1 MQKCGFRLLL
11 VCSIATLAAPVF
23 AGVTVSAP
31 TNNSTV
37 ATTVQYVASATTSCS
52 KGVAAMGIYTAPGV
66 LAYKVKGASLNTLLN
81 LNANTTYSTVVQEWD
96 NCGGSSTT
104 PITIKVGG
112 SSGSGGSVNVSAPA
126 NNSTVSS
133 SVQYVATATSSCAK
147 GVAAMGIYTA
157 PGVLAYT
164 VNGASLNKTLSLNA
178 GTYNTVVQEW
188 DNCGGYA
195 KTPITITVGG
205 SSPPPTQHTFYNL
218 HQQNGWTGY
227 ALLPVSYAI
236 CGSCSPGGPQLTWS
250 RTTGVSSP
258 SVSGSSTMHSIGGQT
273 QYADALW
280 NNHLIGDFSSQG
292 LPDFNHTIVP
302 NVHNFVYDVWF
313 YATNIQLSQALEF
326 DINQFF
332 GGKSFIWGHECRIAG
347 GHQWDVWDNPA
358 QKWHATGIPCNP
370 VNGWNHLVI
379 QVQRSNSDALV
390 FQSITLNGY
399 TANTNYTSSP
409 TPTTWYGITINYQ
422 QDGNYAQQPYSIWL
436 DKLNFSY
443 W

>member
-1 MQKCGFRLLL
+1 MKKYGFPLLV

-31 TNNSTV
+31 ANNSTV
-37 ATTVQYVASATTSCS
+37 SPAVHYVAKATTSCA
-52 KGVAAMGIYTAPGV
+52 KGVSAMGIYTAPGV
-66 LAYKVKGASLNTLLN
+66 RVYLVKGASLDTVLN
-81 LNANTTYSTVVQEWD
+81 LNPNTSYNTVVQEWD
-96 NCGGSSTT
+96 NCGGSAST
-104 PITIKVGG
+104 PVTIKVAG
-112 SSGSGGSVNVSAPA
+112 SSASGSVTVSAPG
-126 NNSTVSS
+126 NNSTVNS
-133 SVQYVATATSSCAK
+133 SVQYLATAASSCAK

-164 VNGASLNKTLSLNA
+164 VNGASLNTTLTLNP

-188 DNCGGYA
+188 DHCGGSA
-195 KTPITITVGG
+195 KSPITITVGSGG
-205 SSPPPTQHTFYNL
+205 SPTQHTFSNL
-218 HQQNGWTGY
+218 HRQSGWTGY

-236 CGSCSPGGPQLTWS
+236 CNNCSPNGPQLTWS
-250 RTTGVSSP
+250 RTTGISSP
-258 SVSGSSTMHSIGGQT
+258 SLSGSATRHDIGGQT
-273 QYADALW
+273 QYADGLW

-302 NVHNFVYDVWF
+302 TVHNFVYDVWF
-313 YATNIQLSQALEF
+313 YAKNISVSQALEF

-332 GGKSFIWGHECRIAG
+332 GGHSFIWGHECRIAG
-347 GHQWDVWDNPA
+347 GHQWDVWDNPN
-358 QKWHATGIPCNP
+358 QRWHATGIPCNP
-370 VNGWNHLVI
+370 VNGWNHLVLK
-379 QVQRSNSDALV
+379 VQRSSNNTLV

-399 TANTNYTSSP
+399 TANPNYTSTP

-436 DKLNFSY
+436 DKLNFTY

>member
-1 MQKCGFRLLL
+1 MQKYGFPLLL
-11 VCSIATLAAPVF
+11 VCSVATLAAPVF

-37 ATTVQYVASATTSCS
+37 ATTVQYVASATSSCS

-66 LAYKVKGASLNTLLN
+66 LAYKVNGASLNTLLN
-81 LNANTTYSTVVQEWD
+81 LNANTTYYTVVQEWD
-96 NCGGSSTT
+96 NCGGSSAT

-112 SSGSGGSVNVSAPA
+112 STSSASVSVSAPT
-126 NNSTVSS
+126 NNSTVATT
-133 SVQYVATATSSCAK
+133 VQYVATATTSCSK

-157 PGVLAYT
+157 SGVLAYT
-164 VNGASLNKTLSLNA
+164 VSGASLNTSLTLNP
-178 GTYNTVVQEW
+178 GTYNTTVQEW
-188 DNCGGYA
+188 DNCGGAA
-195 KTPITITVGG
+195 KTPITITVGS
-205 SSPPPTQHTFYNL
+205 SSPSPNQKTFYNL
-218 HQQNGWTGY
+218 HQQSGWTGY

-236 CGSCSPGGPQLTWS
+236 CGSCSPAGPQLTWS
-250 RTTGVSSP
+250 RTTGISSP
-258 SVSGSSTMHSIGGQT
+258 SVSGSSTKHSIGGTT

-313 YATNIQLSQALEF
+313 YANNIALSQALEF

-332 GGKSFIWGHECRIAG
+332 GGHSFIWGHECRIAG

-358 QKWHATGIPCNP
+358 QAWHATGIPCNP
-370 VNGWNHLVI
+370 VNGWNHLI
-379 QVQRSNSDALV
+379 IKVQRSSSNALV

-399 TANTNYTSSP
+399 TANTNYTSTP
-409 TPTTWYGITINYQ
+409 TATTWYGITINYQ
-422 QDGNYAQQPYSIWL
+422 QDGNYAQQAYSIWL

>member
-1 MQKCGFRLLL
+1 MKKCGFPLLL
-11 VCSIATLAAPVF
+11 VCSIATLATPVF
-23 AGVTVSAP
+23 AGVSVSAP

-52 KGVAAMGIYTAPGV
+52 KGV
-66 LAYKVKGASLNTLLN
+66 S
-81 LNANTTYSTVVQEWD
+81 
-96 NCGGSSTT
+96 
-104 PITIKVGG
+104 
-112 SSGSGGSVNVSAPA
+112 
-126 NNSTVSS
+126 
-133 SVQYVATATSSCAK
+133 
-147 GVAAMGIYTA
+147 AMGIYTA

-164 VNGASLNKTLSLNA
+164 VKGASLNTLLNLSPNTTYNTVIQEWDNCGGSSSTPVTIKVGGSTGSSNVNVSAPANNSTVSTSVQYVATATTSCSKGVAAIGIYTAPYKLAYTVKGASLNTSLSLSS

-188 DNCGGYA
+188 DNCGNSA
-195 KTPITITVGG
+195 KTPITITVGSG
-205 SSPPPTQHTFYNL
+205 NNPQQHTFANL

-236 CGSCSPGGPQLTWS
+236 CGSCTSGGPQLTWS

-258 SVSGSSTMHSIGGQT
+258 SMSGSATRHDIGGKT

-280 NNHLIGDFSSQG
+280 NNHLIGDFSSQN
-292 LPDFNHTIVP
+292 LPDWNHTIVP
-302 NVHNFVYDVWF
+302 TVHNFTYDVWF
-313 YATNIQLSQALEF
+313 YATNIALSQALEF

-332 GGKSFIWGHECRIAG
+332 SGQSFIWGHECRIAG

-370 VNGWNHLVI
+370 VNGWNHLVL
-379 QVQRSNSDALV
+379 QVQRTSGNQLL
-390 FQSITLNGY
+390 FQSISLNGQ
-399 TANTNYTSSP
+399 TANPNYTSSP
-409 TPTTWYGITINYQ
+409 TPTSWYGITINYQ

-436 DKLNFSY
+436 DKLNFTY